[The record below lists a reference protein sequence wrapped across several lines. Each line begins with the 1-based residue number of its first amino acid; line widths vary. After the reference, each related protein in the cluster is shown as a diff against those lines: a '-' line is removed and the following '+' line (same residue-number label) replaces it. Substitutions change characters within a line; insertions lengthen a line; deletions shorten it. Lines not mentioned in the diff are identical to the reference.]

1 MKVLITGGKGQLGT
15 DLQDVLGAKSID
27 FLALDVDA
35 ADITDREG
43 FRKVATEY
51 APDVIVHCAAY
62 TAVDKAEEQL
72 DIVRKIN
79 VDGTLNVALAA
90 KELHAKMVYISTD
103 YVFPGTGENFY
114 EVDDKPDPISAYGE
128 TKYEGELEVMK
139 TLKDYFIIRISWA
152 FGVHG
157 HNFVKTMLRLGQD
170 HDSIRVVNDQ
180 FGSPTYTHDL
190 AELISSMIIT
200 DKYGIYHATNEGICS
215 WSDFAAAIF
224 EIAGLS
230 TTVIPVTSEEYGAQ
244 AKRPKNS
251 RLSKKSLD
259 EAGFKRLPQ
268 WRIAL
273 EDMISKL

>member
-1 MKVLITGGKGQLGT
+1 
-15 DLQDVLGAKSID
+15 
-27 FLALDVDA
+27 
-35 ADITDREG
+35 
-43 FRKVATEY
+43 
-51 APDVIVHCAAY
+51 
-62 TAVDKAEEQL
+62 
-72 DIVRKIN
+72 
-79 VDGTLNVALAA
+79 
-90 KELHAKMVYISTD
+90 
-103 YVFPGTGENFY
+103 
-114 EVDDKPDPISAYGE
+114 
-128 TKYEGELEVMK
+128 
-139 TLKDYFIIRISWA
+139 
-152 FGVHG
+152 
-157 HNFVKTMLRLGQD
+157 MLRLGQD